1 MFIIEMIDSWDRTVK
16 TWCVDYTK
24 ETVENFVNTLNKGL
38 LYELEEQANSH
49 EQYYFYYEEVKL
61 SELPSEE
68 EIIEIIKP
76 SNFEFELGE
85 SNSNS
90 GLTLDMIQNWDM
102 SSVTDMS
109 EMFKDM

>member
-24 ETVENFVNTLNKGL
+24 ETVENFVNILNKEL
-38 LYELEEQANSH
+38 LYELEKQANSC

-61 SELPSEE
+61 SELPTEG
-68 EIIEIIKP
+68 EIIEIINLNK
-76 SNFEFELGE
+76 FEIDLGE
-85 SNSNS
+85 SKSNS

-102 SSVTDMS
+102 SNVTDMS
-109 EMFKDM
+109 GMFKDM

>member
-61 SELPSEE
+61 SELPTEE
-68 EIIEIIKP
+68 EILELIKP
-76 SNFEFELGE
+76 KDLDLSMIE
-85 SNSNS
+85 SISS
-90 GLTLDMIQNWDM
+90 TSITDEILLNWDITK
-102 SSVTDMS
+102 VTDMTN
-109 EMFKDM
+109 MFKDM